1 MNPRYIESLSWRMA
15 EVYEACVNQIL
26 INMARHFHYVKAG
39 QYSGSWDY
47 QVRKLAEMGQVNQ
60 ETVEI
65 MMQML
70 GGADESLRAN
80 LQAAILDGLKDA
92 EPALR
97 KATQAGLL
105 NGGTVPKLSLDQ
117 MQAFASY
124 YRQSADG
131 LNLVNTVMLESTQ
144 TAYAATVADIASR
157 IDKAQGVLNIAT
169 GEVIAGTESI
179 NQAIRQG
186 VKNMVDIGLTGFIDH
201 GGHHWTPEAY
211 VAMDVRTTMA
221 NAAREAVFERNDD
234 YGNDLY
240 QVSWHNGARPLCYP
254 WQGKVISKIDWI
266 RDAEDDE
273 GNPVQVYAQSD
284 TTYGEPA
291 GLFGINCGHYPIP
304 FVSGFSRI
312 RSPKQDEQENDKEY
326 EESQQQRKLER
337 QLRDEKRDLEVMKA
351 QGASEEEIKAQRQRI
366 RQASANLD
374 DFCDETGRARRT
386 SREGSPVRA
395 VWDTPDG
402 PVTRYGGGYVSADGA
417 PPPKGPFNPP
427 TTPPPTPPTP
437 PPPAP
442 PPPPPAPIQVQIQ
455 VQPPAPPKPK
465 APADYGK
472 PVTGIPNKTYQDGV
486 MRRIDD
492 APEAV
497 RHAWDLAKP
506 NLEEP
511 IYTRPAGAADA
522 YYSPWEGR
530 VHFKNQKFG
539 FEPSAIEEEYV
550 VFFHEYG
557 HNIDGVLAITRDEPL
572 FGRTLYREAGDRVIE
587 FARGKMQMQLDPFDL
602 IVEAHT
608 GTRKMRVGSFFR
620 TALQSSM
627 SSFEWVQIEPTLATL
642 GDDAGAWRGIFEKYL
657 AGKDA
662 WAEEARKLALKKI
675 KAEPAVRDKFIQ
687 SVRSRFTSVERGDIS
702 DMFEEFFC
710 DTWGSRSSYPFGAG
724 HGSSYWKKF
733 GSDHEGLA
741 KEAFAEMYAGSMTDS
756 ASLKVIKTFF
766 PESYAMFIDMLE
778 GL

>member
-1 MNPRYIESLSWRMA
+1 MNPRYIESLSWRFA

-26 INMARHFHYVKAG
+26 INMARHFPYLKAG
-39 QYSGSWDY
+39 QHVGSWDY
-47 QVRKLAEMGQVNQ
+47 QVRKLAEMGQVNK

-70 GGADESLRAN
+70 GGADEALRAD
-80 LQAAILDGLKDA
+80 LQAAIMDGLKDA

-97 KATQAGLL
+97 KAAQAGML

-144 TAYAATVADIASR
+144 AAYAATVADIASR

-351 QGASEEEIKAQRQRI
+351 QGASKEEIAFQKDRI
-366 RQASANLD
+366 KQASNDLD
-374 DFCDETGRARRT
+374 QFCYETGRARRT

-402 PVTRYGGGYVSADGA
+402 PVARFDGGYISAGATPPRKNPAKPLTAPVTYGNVLDGIPTQKYRTGVIQRIKNAPENGRKAWQKCQAKFKEPSWSASADSA
-417 PPPKGPFNPP
+417 
-427 TTPPPTPPTP
+427 
-437 PPPAP
+437 
-442 PPPPPAPIQVQIQ
+442 
-455 VQPPAPPKPK
+455 
-465 APADYGK
+465 
-472 PVTGIPNKTYQDGV
+472 
-486 MRRIDD
+486 
-492 APEAV
+492 
-497 RHAWDLAKP
+497 
-506 NLEEP
+506 
-511 IYTRPAGAADA
+511 A
-522 YYSPWEGR
+522 YYSPWENR
-530 VHFKNQKFG
+530 CHFRGETKA
-539 FEPSAIEEEYV
+539 FEASNYQEEYAV
-550 VFFHEYG
+550 WFHEYG
-557 HNIDGVLAITRDEPL
+557 HNIDA
-572 FGRTLYREAGDRVIE
+572 LY
-587 FARGKMQMQLDPFDL
+587 
-602 IVEAHT
+602 
-608 GTRKMRVGSFFR
+608 
-620 TALQSSM
+620 
-627 SSFEWVQIEPTLATL
+627 
-642 GDDAGAWRGIFEKYL
+642 
-657 AGKDA
+657 
-662 WAEEARKLALKKI
+662 
-675 KAEPAVRDKFIQ
+675 
-687 SVRSRFTSVERGDIS
+687 GDIS
-702 DMFEEFFC
+702 LANDNAFGESLYEECRKRVVEYFNQIYDLDSFDLTWQAQTGQGGMGFRNYIRYELRNTLPRDEWAWMREMLPDENASRRVWREFYEENLKDMQVFKDYGEKLLSDRLRDSSVRDGFIAYVNDNYTLKQRTDVSDMFCEFAI
-710 DTWGSRSSYPFGAG
+710 DTWGRKYNYPFGVG
-724 HGSSYWKKF
+724 HEYNYWKNPYLEEHR
-733 GSDHEGLA
+733 SLA
-741 KEAFAEMYAGSMTDS
+741 VEAFAEMYSATMTNNS
-756 ASLKVIKTFF
+756 SLPVIKEFF
-766 PESYAMFIDMLE
+766 PESYKLFLEMLE
-778 GL
+778 DIATHDI

>member
-26 INMARHFHYVKAG
+26 INMARHFPYLKAG
-39 QYSGSWDY
+39 QHVGSWDY

-70 GGADESLRAN
+70 GGADEALRAN

-97 KATQAGLL
+97 KAAQAGML

-144 TAYAATVADIASR
+144 AAYAATVADIASR

-201 GGHHWTPEAY
+201 GGHHWSPEAY

-312 RSPKQDEQENDKEY
+312 RAPKQDEQENDKEY
-326 EESQQQRKLER
+326 EESQKQRQLER
-337 QLRDEKRDLEVMKA
+337 KLRDEKRDLEVMKA

-402 PVTRYGGGYVSADGA
+402 PVTRYNGGYVSADGA

-427 TTPPPTPPTP
+427 PVTP

-442 PPPPPAPIQVQIQ
+442 PTPPPAPIQVQIQ
-455 VQPPAPPKPK
+455 VQPPAPPKQK

-511 IYTRPAGAADA
+511 IFTRPSGMPDA
-522 YYSPWEGR
+522 YYSPWEDR
-530 VHFKNQKFG
+530 VHFKNIGMAFDPDSIS
-539 FEPSAIEEEYV
+539 EAYSTY
-550 VFFHEYG
+550 FHEYG
-557 HNIDGVLAITRDEPL
+557 HYIDATLGITRDEPL
-572 FGRTLYREAGDRVIE
+572 FGRSLYREAGDRVIE
-587 FARGKMQMQLDPFDL
+587 FARGKLGRQYDVFDL
-602 IVEAHT
+602 IVEAQSRR
-608 GTRKMRVGSFFR
+608 GGMGVGAYFR
-620 TALQSSM
+620 NVLRSSM
-627 SSFEWVQIEPTLATL
+627 PADEWRAIRSAMTAL
-642 GDDAGAWRGIFEKYL
+642 GDDPTAWRSVFAERL
-657 AGKDA
+657 AGNQEIIEDG
-662 WAEEARKLALKKI
+662 RKLILQKI
-675 KAEPAVRDKFIQ
+675 KADTAVRDAFIQ

-756 ASLKVIKTFF
+756 ASLKVIKMFF